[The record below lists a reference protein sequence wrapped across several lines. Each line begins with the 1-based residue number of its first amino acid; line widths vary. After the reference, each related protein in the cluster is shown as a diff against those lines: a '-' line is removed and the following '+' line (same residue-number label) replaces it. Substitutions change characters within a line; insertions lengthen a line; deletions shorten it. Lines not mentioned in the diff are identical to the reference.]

1 MNYKYYKFVGGKY
14 FRTHNE
20 EEFQVVNENN
30 MWEQDDLVF
39 YLFIDPSVDYV
50 EITNEKEL
58 EYLKKIPNE
67 YEGEIKK

>member
-14 FRTHNE
+14 FRTSNE

-50 EITNEKEL
+50 EITNDKEL
-58 EYLKKIPNE
+58 EYLKKIPSE

>member
-14 FRTHNE
+14 FRTNNE

-67 YEGEIKK
+67 YEGEIRK